1 MGTENVDDQQG
12 QQGNAD
18 DAAAAAAA
26 AAAAN
31 NADNPDG
38 KSADPFEALGFSDE
52 DKDIREWITKTGFK
66 GPKELA
72 KSAHEQSKLLG
83 NSIRIP
89 GKDAT
94 QEERDAFLNK
104 LGRPAEAKDYSF
116 EPPKDLPDDLPYDG
130 ERANRFRDVSHKL
143 GLTAEQAKGLHDWF
157 ATETVEDFKGLGG
170 KRAEQQLAIAKDETS
185 KLVKE
190 WGPLDGEQM
199 RTNLA
204 QADKFLRDVGGDEA
218 IAEFKRVGLIGD
230 EGKIIQ
236 SAAIAKMFAAAGRAL
251 YTEDQILRGRPDRL
265 DNPFAAGDGF
275 NVTAQMKLIKDDRDL
290 ALSFISAA
298 GKKPS
303 DFGLS

>member
-1 MGTENVDDQQG
+1 MTDNTDANSG
-12 QQGNAD
+12 QQND

-31 NADNPDG
+31 ADNQSNTSD
-38 KSADPFEALGFSDE
+38 DPFAALAFTDE

-66 GPKELA
+66 GPRDIA
-72 KSAHEQSKLLG
+72 KSAYEQSKLIG
-83 NSIRIP
+83 SSIRVP

-104 LGRPAEAKDYSF
+104 LGRPAEAKDYAF
-116 EPPKDLPDDLPYDG
+116 EPPKDLPEDLPYDG
-130 ERANRFRDVSHKL
+130 ERAERFKATAHKL
-143 GLTAEQAKGLHDWF
+143 GLTAEQARGLHDWF
-157 ATETVEDFKGLGG
+157 ASETVEDFKGLSGQ
-170 KRAEQQLAIAKDETS
+170 KAEQAAAIAKAETE

-204 QADKFLRDVGGDEA
+204 QADKVLREVGGDEVL
-218 IAEFKRVGLIGD
+218 AEFQRVGLIGS
-230 EGKIIQ
+230 EGKVIQ
-236 SAAIAKMFAAAGRAL
+236 SAPIAKMLAKLGGAL
-251 YTEDQILRGRPDRL
+251 YTEDQVLKGNPDRL
-265 DNPFAAGDGF
+265 NNPFVEGKEF
-275 NVTAQMKLIKDDRDL
+275 NVTAQMKLIKEDREL

-303 DFGLS
+303 DFGLKDN